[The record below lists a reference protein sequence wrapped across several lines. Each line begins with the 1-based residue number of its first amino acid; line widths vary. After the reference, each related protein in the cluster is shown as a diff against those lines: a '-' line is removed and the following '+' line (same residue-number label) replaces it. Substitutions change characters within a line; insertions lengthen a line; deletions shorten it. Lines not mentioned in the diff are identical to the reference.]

1 MEIAE
6 TAENYKSFPLRTL
19 RAPCPILQKMPTSL
33 TDAVTMLK
41 RSVIL
46 SLGIAVSGCLP
57 ATEKDFQMV
66 QTITDMSDA
75 VNEIRQLSYDL
86 QDRVDSLVMVVA
98 RRDTTIR
105 QLANLAGVSMPP

>member
-1 MEIAE
+1 
-6 TAENYKSFPLRTL
+6 
-19 RAPCPILQKMPTSL
+19 
-33 TDAVTMLK
+33 MLK
-41 RSVIL
+41 RSIIL
-46 SLGIAVSGCLP
+46 ALGILASGCLP

-105 QLANLAGVSMPP
+105 QLANLAGVPIPP